1 MKHFD
6 DRVAAVTGA
15 ASGIGREL
23 AVALAG
29 HGCHLAIS
37 DVNEAGLAET
47 AALAQRAGAVRVTT
61 QRLDVADREAVFAWA
76 DAVAAEHGQVNL
88 IFNNAGVG
96 LGATVEHM
104 AIADFEWLMGINFW
118 GVVHG
123 TQAFLPHLRATGDGH
138 VINISSLFGLLSVP
152 SQSAYNAAKFAV
164 RGFTESL
171 RQELDM
177 LDCGVS
183 STTVHPGGIKTAISR
198 NARMDRSLRDLGMD
212 EETAGRD
219 FEKNFITSADKAARI
234 ILRAVRRD
242 RRRVLVGP
250 DAVLLDKVQRLFPT
264 LYQRLTPVL
273 MARDRKE
280 RAA

>member
-1 MKHFD
+1 
-6 DRVAAVTGA
+6 
-15 ASGIGREL
+15 
-23 AVALAG
+23 
-29 HGCHLAIS
+29 
-37 DVNEAGLAET
+37 
-47 AALAQRAGAVRVTT
+47 
-61 QRLDVADREAVFAWA
+61 
-76 DAVAAEHGQVNL
+76 
-88 IFNNAGVG
+88 
-96 LGATVEHM
+96 
-104 AIADFEWLMGINFW
+104 
-118 GVVHG
+118 
-123 TQAFLPHLRATGDGH
+123 
-138 VINISSLFGLLSVP
+138 
-152 SQSAYNAAKFAV
+152 
-164 RGFTESL
+164 
-171 RQELDM
+171 M

-234 ILRAVRRD
+234 ILRAVQRD

-264 LYQRLTPVL
+264 LYQRLTPML